1 MAEAFRDQFEALTAR
16 AGALA
21 VAAWDGIRRGSGRVS
36 GSTVRSRRVSV
47 LVLAFVVLGVA
58 DLALT
63 LAYMHTVGLFEGN
76 PLARALAQSGGS
88 ASLAAF
94 KIVTIALS
102 SVILL
107 ALRTHRAAELGAW
120 VCAVAMCLVS
130 LQWGQYA
137 VASEEVVLAMQ
148 IVDSPFGPQ
157 DHYINLR
164 R

>member
-1 MAEAFRDQFEALTAR
+1 MQGPLRAQLDRVASL

-21 VAAWDGIRRGSGRVS
+21 ERAARGIRRGARRVS

-47 LVLAFVVLGVA
+47 LVFSFVVLGVA

-63 LAYMHTVGLFEGN
+63 LAYMNTIGLFEGN
-76 PLARALAQSGGS
+76 PLARALAQHGGQG
-88 ASLAAF
+88 ALALF
-94 KIVTIALS
+94 KIATIAVS
-102 SVILL
+102 SAILVW
-107 ALRTHRAAELGAW
+107 LRTHRAAELGAW
-120 VCAVAMCLVS
+120 VCAGAMIAVS

-137 VASEEVVLAMQ
+137 VASDEVVLAMQ
-148 IVDSPFGPQ
+148 IVDSPFGPR